1 MPPGRLD
8 GLNPLPNLLIFLL
21 FDWDIIY
28 RYKGRFVV
36 LVGTCF
42 VAEYFSTEQIVRI
55 VSLSVVVV
63 VMVVVVVT
71 CTGARW

>member
-1 MPPGRLD
+1 MLPGMLD

-28 RYKGRFVV
+28 RYKGCFVI

-42 VAEYFSTEQIVRI
+42 VAEYFSTEQIVR
-55 VSLSVVVV
+55 VV
-63 VMVVVVVT
+63 VMVMVAVCVS
-71 CTGARW
+71 